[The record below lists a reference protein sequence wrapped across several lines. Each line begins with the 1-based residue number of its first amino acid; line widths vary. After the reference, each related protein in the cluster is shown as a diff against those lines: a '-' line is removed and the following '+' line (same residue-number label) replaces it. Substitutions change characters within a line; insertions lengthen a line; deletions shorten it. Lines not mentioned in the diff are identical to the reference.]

1 MTRITLK
8 RGGGGGGGGG
18 RRRRFGDPGYRDQL
32 LATYDD
38 QSDASS
44 TETDLERWYS
54 SAEGS
59 TTEGSRDRDC
69 DERG

>member
-1 MTRITLK
+1 M
-8 RGGGGGGGGG
+8 
-18 RRRRFGDPGYRDQL
+18 Q
-32 LATYDD
+32 ATYDD
-38 QSDASS
+38 QSDGSS